1 VNRRQ
6 LLYGVLGLAAWPKL
20 SHALVQATTGHGHR
34 ASDLA
39 DCLLEA
45 CPRRSSAGFVGNAYL
60 DGFRSRPKVNETVD
74 RLLTKVDIARSDLA
88 TMAPAKLRARIRS
101 RMSDDFSA
109 GRTIDLHGW
118 ILSETE
124 AELCSLAALRH

>member
-1 VNRRQ
+1 MKRRQ
-6 LLYGVLGLAAWPKL
+6 LLYGMLGFAAWPKL
-20 SHALVQATTGHGHR
+20 SHAFGSATAGHR
-34 ASDLA
+34 HAASDLA

-60 DGFRSRPKVNETVD
+60 GGFQSRPKVSETVD
-74 RLLTKVDIARSDLA
+74 RLLTKLDIARSDLV

-109 GRTIDLHGW
+109 GRTIGLHGW

-124 AELCSLAALRH
+124 AELCSLAAFR